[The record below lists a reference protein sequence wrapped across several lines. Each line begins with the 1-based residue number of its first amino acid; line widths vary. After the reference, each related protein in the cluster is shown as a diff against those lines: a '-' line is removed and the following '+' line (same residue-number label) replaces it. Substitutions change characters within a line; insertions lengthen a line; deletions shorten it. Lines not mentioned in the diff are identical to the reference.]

1 MLQYSKDGTTVSV
14 MLDTRRIKSDGKCP
28 VKIRVTYKRSRWYYP
43 TGKDLTPEE
52 WEAMPTTKARG
63 LASTRKD
70 IESSYQIVRSAVEE
84 LATSGGFSL
93 DALNNRLKGAA
104 TDTINTAFRAKMD
117 LLDRAGRIGSMVVY
131 RGVLLGLERFA
142 GPHIRFEA
150 VTPSWLGRYSAFLL
164 SEGKTQTTVAIH
176 LRHLRAILNE
186 ARQQGIIRDAQ
197 YPFGRG
203 RYEIQEGAGRKMALS
218 LDQIGQIARYD
229 DGSEATA
236 KYRDYWLFLYLC
248 NGINVADFVRLRFR
262 DMVNGEIC
270 FVRQKT
276 EHTTRARKEIR
287 VSVVEQMRAIIDRWG
302 NVPAP
307 DRFIF
312 PVLDGSEDA
321 MRRKMKTQFL
331 TRAINKRMHA
341 IGEALGIG
349 NISTY
354 TARHSFATV
363 LKRAGAN
370 IAYISES
377 LGHQDLRTTENYL
390 ASFER
395 EERIKNAELLT
406 KFNHRVMGRHKYD
419 KFPSDMLS
427 EGTIEAIK
435 KELIASGKIDKNLYD
450 WGVFNISIKRANM
463 AQRHRF
469 VESLKKLREYCDTN
483 DVYWTSIPGVARITG
498 RNVKTIR
505 DWINKGFIPV
515 ARIGYISPSTYIVLK
530 EAIESL
536 SGLIYNSKLK
546 KKLNH

>member
-1 MLQYSKDGTTVSV
+1 M
-14 MLDTRRIKSDGKCP
+14 
-28 VKIRVTYKRSRWYYP
+28 
-43 TGKDLTPEE
+43 
-52 WEAMPTTKARG
+52 
-63 LASTRKD
+63 
-70 IESSYQIVRSAVEE
+70 RSAVEE

-93 DALNNRLKGAA
+93 DSLNNRLKGAA
-104 TDTINTAFRAKMD
+104 TDTINTAFRDKMD
-117 LLDRAGRIGSMVVY
+117 LLDRTGRVGSMVVY

-150 VTPSWLGRYSAFLL
+150 VTPSWLGRYSAFLQ

-248 NGINVADFVRLRFR
+248 NGINVADFVRLKFR

-287 VSVVEQMRAIIDRWG
+287 VSIVEQMRAIIDRWG

-406 KFNHRVMGRHKYD
+406 KF
-419 KFPSDMLS
+419 
-427 EGTIEAIK
+427 
-435 KELIASGKIDKNLYD
+435 
-450 WGVFNISIKRANM
+450 
-463 AQRHRF
+463 
-469 VESLKKLREYCDTN
+469 
-483 DVYWTSIPGVARITG
+483 
-498 RNVKTIR
+498 
-505 DWINKGFIPV
+505 
-515 ARIGYISPSTYIVLK
+515 
-530 EAIESL
+530 
-536 SGLIYNSKLK
+536 
-546 KKLNH
+546 